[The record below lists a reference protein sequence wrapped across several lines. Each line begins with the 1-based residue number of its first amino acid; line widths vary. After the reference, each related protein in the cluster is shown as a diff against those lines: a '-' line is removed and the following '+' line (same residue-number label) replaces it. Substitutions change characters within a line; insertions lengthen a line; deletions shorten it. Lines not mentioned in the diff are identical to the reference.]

1 MGTFLIPKIMIR
13 IPDNIQELTAYK
25 PGKSIEQIVEELNL
39 TKTAVLWN
47 NENNFGCSPKAKIK
61 MAEAMDHLYLYSDP
75 LSTPLRTQIAR
86 ENGIQPEQ
94 VVVGNGSEGIM
105 QNLMRAFCKGD
116 DEVLTFQGT
125 FVIIYVWSM
134 LNDTPC
140 KKVPLTDAYGFDLNP
155 ILEQITDKTKVIY
168 LSNPNNPTGA
178 MISEKALRDF
188 MTKVPEHILVVIDE
202 AYYEY
207 ASVITAE
214 YPDSIRM
221 NYSNVLTLRTF
232 SKAYGLAGMRVG
244 YAMGHVD
251 LIEPL
256 MRVKLTFEP
265 SSLAQAAG
273 EGALEDVDFLANT
286 VQNNKEQLPVF
297 YKAFDE
303 MSVTYVPS
311 FANFV
316 MIDIGTPEKAT
327 QVFEDL
333 LKKGVFVRV
342 LAAFGLPHCIRI
354 TVGTP
359 EENAFCIEM
368 MKEVLN

>member
-1 MGTFLIPKIMIR
+1 MIR
-13 IPDNIQELTAYK
+13 IPDNIHELKAYK
-25 PGKSIEQIVEELNL
+25 PGKSIAQIVEELKL
-39 TKTAVLWN
+39 TKTAILWN
-47 NENNFGCSPKAKIK
+47 NENNFGCSPKAKSR
-61 MAEAMDHLYLYSDP
+61 MAEAMDNLYLYSDP
-75 LSTPLRTQIAR
+75 LSTSLRTQIAR
-86 ENGIQPEQ
+86 ENGIQADQ

-116 DEVLTFQGT
+116 DEVLTFKGT

-140 KKVPLTDAYGFDLNP
+140 KKVPLSDVYGFDLNL
-155 ILEQITDKTKVIY
+155 IIEQITDKTKVIY

-178 MISEKALRDF
+178 MISENALRDF
-188 MTKVPEHILVVIDE
+188 MTKVPDHILVVIDE

-207 ASVITAE
+207 AIAITKE

-244 YAMGHVD
+244 YAMGHID

-273 EGALEDVDFLANT
+273 EGALADVDFLTKT
-286 VQNNKEQLPVF
+286 VQNNKEQLPIF

-303 MSVTYVPS
+303 MAVTYVPS

-316 MIDIGTPEKAT
+316 MIDMRTPEKAS
-327 QVFEDL
+327 QVFEGL
-333 LKKGVFVRV
+333 LKQGVFVRV

-354 TVGTP
+354 TIGTP

-368 MKEVLN
+368 IKEVLYS

>member
-1 MGTFLIPKIMIR
+1 MMIR
-13 IPDNIQELTAYK
+13 IPDNIQELKAYK
-25 PGKSIEQIVEELNL
+25 PGKSIAQIVEEFNL
-39 TKTAVLWN
+39 TRTAVLWN
-47 NENNFGCSPKAKIK
+47 NENNFGCSPKAKLK
-61 MAEAMDHLYLYSDP
+61 MAEAMDDLYLYSDP
-75 LSTPLRTQIAR
+75 LSTSLRTQIACA
-86 ENGIQPEQ
+86 NGIQPAQ
-94 VVVGNGSEGIM
+94 VVVGNGSEGIL
-105 QNLMRAFCKGD
+105 QNLMRAFCRGN

-125 FVIIYVWSM
+125 FVIIYVWSK

-155 ILEQITDKTKVIY
+155 ILDQITDKTKVVY

-178 MISEKALRDF
+178 MITEKALRDF
-188 MTKVPEHILVVIDE
+188 MTKVPEHILVVVDE

-207 ASVITAE
+207 AKVITE
-214 YPDSIRM
+214 DYPDSIRM
-221 NYSNVLTLRTF
+221 NYPNVLTLRTF

-244 YAMGHVD
+244 YAMGPEE

-273 EGALEDVDFLANT
+273 EGALEDVDFLAKT
-286 VQNNKEQLPVF
+286 VQNNKEQLPLF
-297 YKAFDE
+297 YKAFE
-303 MSVTYVPS
+303 ELEVTYVSS

-316 MIDIGTPEKAT
+316 MIDMQTSENA
-327 QVFEDL
+327 QNLFEEL

-359 EENAFCIEM
+359 EENLFCIEM
-368 MKEVLN
+368 MNEVLA